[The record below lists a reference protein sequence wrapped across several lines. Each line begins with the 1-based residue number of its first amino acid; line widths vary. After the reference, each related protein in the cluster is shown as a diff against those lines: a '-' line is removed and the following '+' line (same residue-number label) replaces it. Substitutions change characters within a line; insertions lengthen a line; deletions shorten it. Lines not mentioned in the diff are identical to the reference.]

1 MRNLTVATQFSMIKA
16 FDERRSISPRIVIE
30 IRKKATKSFFLAE
43 QVRINVLLQ
52 LVEAV
57 KGIDLVVK

>member
-16 FDERRSISPRIVIE
+16 FDERGSISPRIVIE

-43 QVRINVLLQ
+43 QVRINILLQ
-52 LVEAV
+52 LVEAL

>member
-16 FDERRSISPRIVIE
+16 FDERGSISPWIVIE

-43 QVRINVLLQ
+43 QVCINILLQ
-52 LVEAV
+52 LVEAL
-57 KGIDLVVK
+57 KGIDLIVK